1 MDFGEFNIPGND
13 SYYDIL
19 EEKHETISLNNIAWV
34 KVWDKI
40 WKGKVMKIP
49 FSDRKEDSKYL
60 KIKWLDTRMEEKV
73 LTSYISLDY

>member
-34 KVWDKI
+34 KV
-40 WKGKVMKIP
+40 
-49 FSDRKEDSKYL
+49 
-60 KIKWLDTRMEEKV
+60 
-73 LTSYISLDY
+73 